1 MGRPPA
7 PERPAI
13 VLRRPRRPVLFNE
26 TATLV
31 ECHLAQRPRVW
42 QLKRADHQ
50 HPAGT
55 PTVAQPTGSPGCRPS
70 VALALA
76 ARCGSCRR
84 CPPRPASDPGEVPR
98 DDHGW
103 DRADVLDE
111 RRRHVAAGDSVR
123 VRLRS
128 CHQTPVERG
137 DSLPEH
143 GRRRACP
150 RLPLVDDGLVRRAH
164 ECDQLRLAQPARATQ
179 CANLRIVVAWN
190 AGPGQWRATIIWA
203 DRAPI
208 VRPPKRPGCGGSH
221 AGSKPAKGGPG
232 VIGHRQPPV
241 PRS

>member
-31 ECHLAQRPRVW
+31 EYHLAQRPRVW

-55 PTVAQPTGSPGCRPS
+55 PTVAQPTVSPGCRPS

-76 ARCGSCRR
+76 APCGSCRR
-84 CPPRPASDPGEVPR
+84 CPPAPCIRSRRSPR

-111 RRRHVAAGDSVR
+111 RRGHVAAGDSAR

-128 CHQTPVERG
+128 CRQTPVERG

-150 RLPLVDDGLVRRAH
+150 PLPLVDDGLPCRAH
-164 ECDQLRLAQPARATQ
+164 QRGQLPLAQSVCATKR
-179 CANLRIVVAWN
+179 ANLRVVVAWN
-190 AGPGQWRATIIWA
+190 AGQVKGARRSSGRT
-203 DRAPI
+203 
-208 VRPPKRPGCGGSH
+208 VRP
-221 AGSKPAKGGPG
+221 
-232 VIGHRQPPV
+232 
-241 PRS
+241 